1 MHLFLFLILAIIFNL
16 SLIRMVC
23 HHEFD
28 ICLATSHYAYF
39 SLYQSYYQY
48 WKKSY
53 SIIKINR
60 MYYNTSFLYPSSI
73 PIVFSY
79 NYTGQSNGSYW
90 GLAYFNQLNGSY
102 TFALPIQ
109 STQTVCEPLTQ
120 SVIQKLPI
128 GVTYNFREYVK
139 NFN

>member
-1 MHLFLFLILAIIFNL
+1 
-16 SLIRMVC
+16 
-23 HHEFD
+23 
-28 ICLATSHYAYF
+28 
-39 SLYQSYYQY
+39 
-48 WKKSY
+48 
-53 SIIKINR
+53 
-60 MYYNTSFLYPSSI
+60 MYYNTSFLNPSSI

-128 GVTYNFREYVK
+128 GVTYNFKEYVK
-139 NFN
+139 NCN